1 MRIAVVGA
9 GAIGSWLGGALARAG
24 HDVTLLARGAHL
36 EAIRVGGLRVVGG
49 GEDYT
54 VFPALVADGPVDA
67 VVLAT
72 KAHDQLAAAPAVQ
85 SLLGPHTP
93 VVAAQNGVPWW
104 YFHPDPRRIEAVDP
118 GGALSAAIAPE
129 RAIGLVAYLGAAI
142 TGPGVVEV
150 RPEAGIDIGEP
161 TGESTPRLQ
170 AVAGA
175 LREAGFEVRE
185 REDIRRE
192 IWTKLLG
199 NASFNPISLITRAG
213 LGTMALDPGVRE
225 VIARVM
231 AEVMEVAR
239 ALGAEPAISIE
250 ERLAITERL
259 GDHKTSTLQDF
270 EAGKPLELAALVDA
284 VLELAAFAGVAV
296 PTLRTVSA
304 LAALSAR
311 TARR

>member
-9 GAIGSWLGGALARAG
+9 GAVGSWLGGALARAG
-24 HDVTLLARGAHL
+24 HEVTLLARGAHL
-36 EAIRVGGLRVVGG
+36 EAIRVSGLRVVGG

-85 SLLGPHTP
+85 ELLGPHTP
-93 VVAAQNGVPWW
+93 VVTAQNGVPWW
-104 YFHPDPRRIEAVDP
+104 YFHPEPRRIEAVDP

-142 TGPGVVEV
+142 TEPGVVAV

-161 TGESTPRLQ
+161 TGERTPRLQ
-170 AVAGA
+170 AIAGA

-199 NASFNPISLITRAG
+199 NASFNPISLITGAG